1 MINYCEEHLH
11 ILMQAIMEFFKINII
26 RRNRYFKKPLARVPT
41 LQILKKLILPFLD
54 ITKS

>member
-11 ILMQAIMEFFKINII
+11 ILIQAIIKFFKISII
-26 RRNRYFKKPLARVPT
+26 RRKRYFKKLLARVPT
-41 LQILKKLILPFLD
+41 LQILKKLILLFLD